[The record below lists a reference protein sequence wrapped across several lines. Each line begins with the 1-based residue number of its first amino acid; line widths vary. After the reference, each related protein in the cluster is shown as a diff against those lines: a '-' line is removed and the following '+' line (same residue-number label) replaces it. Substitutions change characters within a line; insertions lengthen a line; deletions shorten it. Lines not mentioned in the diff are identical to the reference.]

1 MQTIMYSVRQKGY
14 LENHMHLAA
23 GQKRKPL
30 NVNWTFRSTGPKRP
44 VDVERGGIEYVDGP

>member
-1 MQTIMYSVRQKGY
+1 
-14 LENHMHLAA
+14 MHLAA